1 MHTDMELG
9 ISTSE
14 DSELRVSENREMKE
28 IFGPGKEKVN
38 KGWGEIALTMNF
50 VIFSL
55 TFRRY
60 Y

>member
-1 MHTDMELG
+1 MHVDMELG
-9 ISTSE
+9 ISASE
-14 DSELRVSENREMKE
+14 DSELRASENREMKE
-28 IFGPGKEKVN
+28 IVGPQQEKVN

-50 VIFSL
+50 VIFSP